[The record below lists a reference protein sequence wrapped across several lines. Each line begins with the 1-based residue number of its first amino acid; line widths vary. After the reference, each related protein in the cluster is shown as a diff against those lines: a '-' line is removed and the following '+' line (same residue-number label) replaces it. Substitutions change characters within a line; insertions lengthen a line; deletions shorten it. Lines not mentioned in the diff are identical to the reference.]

1 MLVTE
6 PTASGMGGKHSIL
19 ELQPPSPQS
28 FGFCFCF
35 PVKALQKCILLI
47 TRREQQPPRVKDWK
61 ISLALNCCKTAGEGQ
76 TLHQTGLTWEGSLL
90 GKGAGSPNMNY
101 HQKKYISTKEILDSF
116 FFF

>member
-1 MLVTE
+1 MLGTE
-6 PTASGMGGKHSIL
+6 PTTSGMGGKHSTL

-35 PVKALQKCILLI
+35 PVKALQKCILFI

-61 ISLALNCCKTAGEGQ
+61 ISLALNCCKATGEGQ

-90 GKGAGSPNMNY
+90 GKEEEREGAR
-101 HQKKYISTKEILDSF
+101 KKEKETKR
-116 FFF
+116 